1 MARQLPKSKTKHDA
15 IIRSLVKQLDSG
27 GRIVLSENSN
37 SNTSVLVL
45 EASKKLRRKG
55 FVVCH
60 ADLRGSKN
68 SREFLERLHLAYYA
82 GFFPKKSNLEKYKS
96 TQLKKMMRIYERL
109 KKSSDLL
116 VMPGFSVFDFSE
128 KDWFATIDLVEKFAK
143 SFRKKTIVFLE
154 NFDVICGFKDSMK
167 LQESLRSCI
176 QLHNG
181 IGYCYSVSSI
191 KREIEIFHS
200 YSAPFY
206 LSASR
211 LTI

>member
-1 MARQLPKSKTKHDA
+1 MTKKQRPKVKSIA
-15 IIRSLVKQLDSG
+15 AAIRSLVTELETG
-27 GRIVLSENSN
+27 GRVVISKRRNLNTNS
-37 SNTSVLVL
+37 LIL
-45 EASKKLRRKG
+45 RASSILKKNG

-60 ADLRGSKN
+60 ADFKGTKN
-68 SREFLERLHLAYYA
+68 SGEFLERLHDAYLS
-82 GFFPKKSNLEKYKS
+82 GFFSRKSDLEKYKANW
-96 TQLKKMMRIYERL
+96 LKNMMKIYERL
-109 KKSSDLL
+109 RKSTDLAAKPDL
-116 VMPGFSVFDFSE
+116 SVFDFSE

-143 SFRKKTIVFLE
+143 GFRKKPIVFLE
-154 NFDVICGFKDSMK
+154 NFDVMCGFKDSMK

-176 QLHNG
+176 QHHGG